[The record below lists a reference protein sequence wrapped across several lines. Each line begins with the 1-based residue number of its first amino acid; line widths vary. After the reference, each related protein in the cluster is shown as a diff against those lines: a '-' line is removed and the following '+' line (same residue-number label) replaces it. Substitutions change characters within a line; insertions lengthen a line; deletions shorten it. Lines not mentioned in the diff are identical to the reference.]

1 MKKQLK
7 YTPEKLTE
15 EEKKAIRR
23 QLRKESL
30 SDVLL
35 SILAVLAAFIMLAV
49 VICILW

>member
-15 EEKKAIRR
+15 KEKKEIRKQFCR
-23 QLRKESL
+23 ESL

-35 SILAVLAAFIMLAV
+35 STLAVLAAFIMLAV